1 MKKNYQK
8 PVMLVVNIQ
17 HQSQI
22 LAGSDK
28 VTGFGG
34 NTNIGYGGSSTNN
47 TSGQIRSRGGSI
59 WEDDDE

>member
-17 HQSQI
+17 QSEI
-22 LAGSDK
+22 ICGSDTS
-28 VTGFGG
+28 VGSVGG
-34 NTNIGYGGSSTNN
+34 GTLQYGGSSTNN

>member
-8 PVMLVVNIQ
+8 PTMFVVNIQ

-22 LAGSDK
+22 LAGSGT
-28 VTGFGG
+28 VGSIGG
-34 NTNIGYGGSSTNN
+34 GTLQYGGSSTNN
-47 TSGQIRSRGGSI
+47 TSGQIRSRGGSF

>member
-8 PVMLVVNIQ
+8 PVMFVVSIQ
-17 HQSQI
+17 HQSQL
-22 LAGSDK
+22 LAGTNVGSI
-28 VTGFGG
+28 GG
-34 NTNIGYGGSSTNN
+34 GTLQYGGSSTNN